1 MWTVNYHAVVVV
13 WTIYTRVEVAR
24 TGLVTAMVMVT
35 IMIAVIA
42 GAISS
47 VIMVSAVVVSAWTVA
62 AIVVAAVVSIAVV
75 VISVFL
81 ARIESSTYSVAT
93 RLRRA
98 LVATVVAVGVDC
110 GVISIGLGPVACF
123 GSI

>member
-1 MWTVNYHAVVVV
+1 
-13 WTIYTRVEVAR
+13 
-24 TGLVTAMVMVT
+24 
-35 IMIAVIA
+35 MIAVIA

-47 VIMVSAVVVSAWTVA
+47 VIMVSAVMVSSGAITAVVIAIVVSIAVVISAWTVA
-62 AIVVAAVVSIAVV
+62 AIVVAAVVSVAVV

-81 ARIESSTYSVAT
+81 ARIESATYSVAT

-123 GSI
+123 ASI